1 MAGIITHME
10 IANKIMK
17 ALPEGTITNEELFL
31 LGSMAPD
38 AVRIRKDKKH
48 SHMKDNTTD
57 TDFIKEENL
66 KIFHKRV
73 ENFIKEYTTEDK
85 NLMDLY
91 RGFIVHVLSDEL
103 FLLHV
108 RPDFII
114 KMDKL
119 GIASTDIEF
128 RDKILYDL
136 DAHDYTILRNSSD
149 LKEKCRLLK
158 DTKPIAIGDFVSAE
172 LLGNEIKWVQD
183 KYIDQGNKAVEPIY
197 ISYDNICTFIS
208 NAVDNII
215 RRLSDGK
222 DFPRMF

>member
-73 ENFIKEYTTEDK
+73 ENFIKDYTTEDK

-91 RGFIVHVLSDEL
+91 RGFIVHVL
-103 FLLHV
+103 
-108 RPDFII
+108 
-114 KMDKL
+114 
-119 GIASTDIEF
+119 
-128 RDKILYDL
+128 
-136 DAHDYTILRNSSD
+136 
-149 LKEKCRLLK
+149 
-158 DTKPIAIGDFVSAE
+158 
-172 LLGNEIKWVQD
+172 
-183 KYIDQGNKAVEPIY
+183 
-197 ISYDNICTFIS
+197 
-208 NAVDNII
+208 
-215 RRLSDGK
+215 
-222 DFPRMF
+222 